1 MRYVWFVFLY
11 CYIVYNERYKIIVV
25 DLEFGIVN
33 DFKEKC
39 FSFGFK
45 NLWGFYIYIVDNCII
60 WCIFISYK

>member
-11 CYIVYNERYKIIVV
+11 CYIVRNERYKIIVV
-25 DLEFGIVN
+25 DFEFGIVN

-45 NLWGFYIYIVDNCII
+45 NL
-60 WCIFISYK
+60 

>member
-1 MRYVWFVFLY
+1 MFDLFF
-11 CYIVYNERYKIIVV
+11 YIVRYIVRNERYKIIVV

-45 NLWGFYIYIVDNCII
+45 NL
-60 WCIFISYK
+60 